1 MDISRMQHIRIAGS
15 NAKWEKLYIIYY
27 KTVSNNEIENVYF
40 MVNQIFNFY
49 LMR

>member
-1 MDISRMQHIRIAGS
+1 MLFNMLRLS